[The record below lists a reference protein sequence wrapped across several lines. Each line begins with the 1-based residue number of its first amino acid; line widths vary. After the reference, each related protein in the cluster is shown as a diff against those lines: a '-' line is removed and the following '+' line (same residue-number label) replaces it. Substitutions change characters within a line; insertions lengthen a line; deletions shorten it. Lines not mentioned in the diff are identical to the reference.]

1 MRSDEE
7 ILKKFLE
14 IEAKK
19 VLKRIE
25 KKGKLD
31 TKDASVLSLKY
42 LFNHVS
48 ELEEKMA
55 TKDDIKRLEI
65 ATKDDIK
72 RLEKEIKNL
81 KWMLGL
87 GIAFLTL
94 LTGISMFIK

>member
-48 ELEEKMA
+48 ELEEKMD
-55 TKDDIKRLEI
+55 TKDEIK
-65 ATKDDIK
+65 K
-72 RLEKEIKNL
+72 LEKEIKNL

>member
-14 IEAKK
+14 VEAKK

-31 TKDASVLSLKY
+31 TKDASLLSLKY

-55 TKDDIKRLEI
+55 TKDEIK
-65 ATKDDIK
+65 K
-72 RLEKEIKNL
+72 LEKEIKNL